1 MQSYLSSIGGIFMD
15 IWCPP
20 NIIRISAEC
29 VHGIVQQENAFGT
42 SWEWRKVPTCAFGS
56 NVDFHFGRPQKISAC
71 GCACFRPRHR
81 LSDHQTRAQSISFNY
96 NILEQGKI
104 PNRNANDLSICAI
117 TSWSKKTFPTQMEMH
132 PQIVAWNGEVK
143 SNSTTKFCTAL
154 QVGVIT

>member
-1 MQSYLSSIGGIFMD
+1 MHLALPESEGKSLLVRLEVMLIF
-15 IWCPP
+15 
-20 NIIRISAEC
+20 
-29 VHGIVQQENAFGT
+29 T
-42 SWEWRKVPTCAFGS
+42 L
-56 NVDFHFGRPQKISAC
+56 VDHKRSAC

-132 PQIVAWNGEVK
+132 PQIVA
-143 SNSTTKFCTAL
+143 
-154 QVGVIT
+154 